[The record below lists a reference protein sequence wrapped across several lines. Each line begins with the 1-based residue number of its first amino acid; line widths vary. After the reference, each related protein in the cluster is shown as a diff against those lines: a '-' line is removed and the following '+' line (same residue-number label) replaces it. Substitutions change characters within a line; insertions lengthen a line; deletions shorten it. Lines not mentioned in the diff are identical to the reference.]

1 MDKREFINDL
11 VEKKDRVIP
20 VIGWKSFVAV
30 NDGIEISLQK
40 YIIDKMVFEDSPE
53 KKIMQE
59 KGYYGIGLL
68 QKYKRLKNNVTIQR

>member
-53 KKIMQE
+53 KKNNAR
-59 KGYYGIGLL
+59 KGILWYWTFAKI
-68 QKYKRLKNNVTIQR
+68 

>member
-1 MDKREFINDL
+1 MDKHEFINDL

-30 NDGIEISLQK
+30 NDGVEISLQK

-53 KKIMQE
+53 KNIMQE

-68 QKYKRLKNNVTIQR
+68 QKYKD